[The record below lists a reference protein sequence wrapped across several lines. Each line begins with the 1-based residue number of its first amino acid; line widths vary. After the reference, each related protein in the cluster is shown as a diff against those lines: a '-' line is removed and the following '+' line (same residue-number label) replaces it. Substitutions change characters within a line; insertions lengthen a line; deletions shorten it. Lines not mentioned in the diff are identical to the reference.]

1 MQAAVPEKGRWAV
14 FIRSNIQDIQ
24 TPSSSDSPSSSKT
37 ASPCPSLPNEPDT
50 AREVYVE
57 SFQKNYP
64 DMEPRNDYEL
74 LKLAQRNLK
83 GTTAEIR
90 AQVDAMLKVDI
101 TFFGT
106 REAVFAAATTTL
118 DTVVAFT
125 GVRIAASTSAY
136 TAHVCH

>member
-1 MQAAVPEKGRWAV
+1 M
-14 FIRSNIQDIQ
+14 
-24 TPSSSDSPSSSKT
+24 
-37 ASPCPSLPNEPDT
+37 
-50 AREVYVE
+50 E

-64 DMEPRNDYEL
+64 NMEPRNDYEL

-90 AQVDAMLKVDI
+90 AQVDAMLQVDI

-106 REAVFAAATTTL
+106 REAAFTAATRTL

-125 GVRIAASTSAY
+125 GVRLAVSISAY
-136 TAHVCH
+136 NAHLRH